1 MFRANVGEMK
11 VLIMPHNG
19 QYIKKS
25 KKENPTCKFVAF
37 EIKLMKILRPNQ
49 TKKAAKTGNDIQNIE
64 EKGIKIKCIRGLNF
78 K

>member
-25 KKENPTCKFVAF
+25 KKENPTCQFVAF
-37 EIKLMKILRPNQ
+37 EIKLMKISTSNK
-49 TKKAAKTGNDIQNIE
+49 TKKVSKAKNDSKNE
-64 EKGIKIKCIRGLNF
+64 EHKGMYI
-78 K
+78 